1 VHVWPVLTE
10 VYLLR
15 RACSCPEIVWR
26 RGGWQL
32 VPLTAF
38 GHGLGGHAAAVP
50 VPAAP
55 PPRIGAVPGAAL
67 EPPVAALGATSTFR
81 WAGSGG

>member
-1 VHVWPVLTE
+1 
-10 VYLLR
+10 
-15 RACSCPEIVWR
+15 
-26 RGGWQL
+26 